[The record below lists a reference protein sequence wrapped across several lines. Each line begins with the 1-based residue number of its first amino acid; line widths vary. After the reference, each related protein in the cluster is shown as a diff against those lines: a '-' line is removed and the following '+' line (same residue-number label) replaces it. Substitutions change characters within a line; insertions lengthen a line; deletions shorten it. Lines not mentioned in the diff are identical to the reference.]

1 MTPRNTNEKLTTR
14 QEEVLDFLRQALEK
28 GGAPPSYRELG
39 ERFGIKSTNG
49 VKVLLDA
56 LERKGYLQRV
66 AGRARALELTDAARA
81 EARAQLLEFSVR
93 QVPLLGR
100 VAAGEPILAVEHV
113 EDMLQVDAQLLRGE
127 ENFALEVRG
136 DSMVEAGI
144 LDGDLVFA
152 QVQPS
157 ARTGDM
163 VVALVGEEA
172 TVKFYFPEQD
182 RVRLQPANA
191 QYEPIYV
198 AADSP
203 AFRIAGKVVGLMRRY
218 R

>member
-1 MTPRNTNEKLTTR
+1 MSPRGANDNLTSR
-14 QEEVLDFLRQALEK
+14 QEEVLDYLRQTLEK

-66 AGRARALELTDAARA
+66 AGRARALELTTSALTDR
-81 EARAQLLEFSVR
+81 RDLELSVR
-93 QVPLLGR
+93 SVPLLGR

-152 QVQPS
+152 QVQDT
-157 ARTGDM
+157 ARAGDM
-163 VVALVGEEA
+163 VVALIGEEA
-172 TVKFYFPEQD
+172 TVKFYFPEQE
-182 RVRLQPANA
+182 RVRLQPANPR
-191 QYEPIYV
+191 YEPIFV
-198 AADSP
+198 EPASP
-203 AFRIAGKVVGLMRRY
+203 EFRIAGKVVGLMRRY

>member
-1 MTPRNTNEKLTTR
+1 MSPRGANDNLTSR
-14 QEEVLDFLRQALEK
+14 QEELLAYLRQALEK
-28 GGAPPSYRELG
+28 GGTPPSYRELG

-56 LERKGYLQRV
+56 LERKGYLLRV
-66 AGRARALELTDAARA
+66 AGRARALELTPAALAAGRI
-81 EARAQLLEFSVR
+81 LELSVR
-93 QVPLLGR
+93 SVPLLGR

-113 EDMLQVDAQLLRGE
+113 EEMLQVDTQLLRGDE
-127 ENFALEVRG
+127 HFALEVRG

-152 QVQPS
+152 QVQDS
-157 ARTGDM
+157 ARAGDM
-163 VVALVGEEA
+163 VVALIGEEA

-182 RVRLQPANA
+182 RIRLQPANA
-191 QYEPIYV
+191 RYEPLFV
-198 AADSP
+198 EGTSP
-203 AFRIAGKVVGLMRRY
+203 EFRIAGKVTGLMRRY

>member
-1 MTPRNTNEKLTTR
+1 MSPRGANDNLTSR
-14 QEEVLDFLRQALEK
+14 QEEVLDYLRQALEK

-66 AGRARALELTDAARA
+66 AGRARALELTTSALTDR
-81 EARAQLLEFSVR
+81 RDLELSVR
-93 QVPLLGR
+93 SVPLLGR

-152 QVQPS
+152 QVQDS
-157 ARTGDM
+157 ARAGDM
-163 VVALVGEEA
+163 VVALIGEEA
-172 TVKFYFPEQD
+172 TVKFYFPEQE
-182 RVRLQPANA
+182 RVRLQPANPR
-191 QYEPIYV
+191 YEPIFV
-198 AADSP
+198 EPASP
-203 AFRIAGKVVGLMRRY
+203 EFRIAGKVVGLMRRY